1 MKKILAIALLCF
13 IPKLAPAQE
22 KESFTVSPE
31 YAKLLKNCCA
41 MKKESTQEKMFGN
54 LRSSREEFAS
64 KLLKKRKL
72 RLHATNTL
80 HYKEEWSFR
89 AKRSYD
95 GYFVGIGYESN
106 RDPIKLLFEPIVSS
120 FFNPVS
126 H

>member
-1 MKKILAIALLCF
+1 MKKVLAVTLLCL
-13 IPKLAPAQE
+13 IPKLVSAQE

-31 YAKLLKNCCA
+31 YAKLLENCC
-41 MKKESTQEKMFGN
+41 MIKKEHPQAKMFGN
-54 LRSSREEFAS
+54 LRTSRDEFAS

-95 GYFVGIGYESN
+95 GYFMGIGYESN

-120 FFNPVS
+120 FFTPVPR
-126 H
+126 